1 MRTKNVIM
9 YFAFLLSLVAVV
21 GIINADVHTVAST
34 LVAIACG
41 IYCAI
46 VGAVTIKRGLNR

>member
-9 YFAFLLSLVAVV
+9 YFVFLLSLVAVV

-41 IYCAI
+41 IYCAV